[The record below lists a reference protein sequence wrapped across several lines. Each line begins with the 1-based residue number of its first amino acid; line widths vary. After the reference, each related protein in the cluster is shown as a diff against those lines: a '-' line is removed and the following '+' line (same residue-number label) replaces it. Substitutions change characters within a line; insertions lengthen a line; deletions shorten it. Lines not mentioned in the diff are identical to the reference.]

1 MKWAPKMGVLLA
13 LMAGVI
19 AAVYLVWSIGF
30 DAVFASVAR
39 AGFGGLALL
48 CLYALL
54 VFVSLAFA
62 WFFLMP
68 PAHRRSVPQFYI
80 ARLVRDS
87 IAEISPFSPVGGMV
101 AAARLMILKGMSP
114 AYAAA
119 GVAADATTEA
129 MAQVAFLAL
138 GLGVGFTQFR
148 HLQGSGPLTKWMLAV
163 LLLAVPGIALLIFL
177 QKRGAGFAEKIAG
190 RFFPQVREGVSF
202 RAAIEELYDSPGRLA
217 ASASLHLLAW
227 VGAGVGTFIALRLV
241 GARIGLVNAVALEA
255 LLCTLRSIAAPVPAA
270 IGVQEWGYAM
280 LAPLFGLPAEMGVAV
295 SLLKRAREI
304 VLGVPAL
311 LYWQSVEGRKAFSG
325 AELHNG

>member
-1 MKWAPKMGVLLA
+1 MKWAPKLGIAVALL
-13 LMAGVI
+13 AGVI

-30 DAVFASVAR
+30 DAVFAAVAR

-48 CLYALL
+48 CVYALV

-62 WFFLMP
+62 WSLLLP
-68 PAHRRSVPQFYI
+68 PAQRPPAREFYL

-101 AAARLMILKGMSP
+101 AAARMMVLKGMSP

-119 GVAADATTEA
+119 SVAADATTEA
-129 MAQVAFLAL
+129 MAQMVFLAFGL
-138 GLGVGFTQFR
+138 GLGITQFR
-148 HLQGSGPLTKWMLAV
+148 HLEGSGPLTEAMLAV

-177 QKRGAGFAEKIAG
+177 QKKGAGFAERIAA

-202 RAAIEELYDSPGRLA
+202 HAAIVEMYDARGRLA
-217 ASASLHLLAW
+217 ASAALHLLAW
-227 VGAGVGTFIALRLV
+227 IGAGVSTFISFRLV
-241 GARIGLVNAVALEA
+241 GGQISLLNAIALEA
-255 LLCTLRSIAAPVPAA
+255 LLSTLRSIAAPVPAA

-280 LAPLFGLPAEMGVAV
+280 LAPLFGMPPDMGVAV

-304 VLGVPAL
+304 VLGIPAL
-311 LYWQSVEGRKAFSG
+311 LYWQSIEGRKAF
-325 AELHNG
+325 ANV